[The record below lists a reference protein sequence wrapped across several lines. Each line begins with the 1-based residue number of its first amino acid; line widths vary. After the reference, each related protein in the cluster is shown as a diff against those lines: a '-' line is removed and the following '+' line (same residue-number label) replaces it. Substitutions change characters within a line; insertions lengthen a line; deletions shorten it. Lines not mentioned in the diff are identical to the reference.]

1 MSIFPE
7 SATVL
12 VYGAYG
18 HTARFVIDELVRR
31 GSRPVLA
38 GRSPERLQSLRGD
51 YPDLSIRTAGIA
63 EAPDL
68 LAAVDLVINCAGPFA
83 DTAVPLAAAAVR
95 AGAHYLD
102 LSAEQQP
109 VMDLAEAFHE
119 GPVASTLM
127 PAAGFFGAL
136 GDLLATAAAGD
147 WVETGGLEEISV
159 FTALDHWHPTS
170 GTRRTGERNT
180 GPRFKVAGGS
190 LVPIAPA
197 HGQGGRP
204 VSWTV
209 PAPFGTCELGE
220 IGLAE
225 TICISRHLP
234 ADRISS
240 YLNLSALAELRDP
253 LTPPPVATDTAGRSA
268 QRFTM
273 EAVAVRDG
281 VRRTARVQGQDIY
294 ASSAPIVV
302 EAAARIIAGEAPS
315 GVVSPASAFPAEE
328 FLAAL
333 PFEEFLRSTLSVQHF
348 PSI

>member
-51 YPDLSIRTAGIA
+51 YPDLSIRTAGVA
-63 EAPDL
+63 DAQDL

-95 AGAHYLD
+95 AGVHYLD

-109 VMDLAEAFHE
+109 VLDLAAEFQD
-119 GPVASTLM
+119 GPFASTVM

-147 WVETGGLEEISV
+147 WAEMDQIEEISV

-180 GPRFKVAGGS
+180 GPRFKVAGGK
-190 LVPIAPA
+190 LIPIAPA
-197 HGQGGRP
+197 HSQAGRP
-204 VSWTV
+204 FSWTF

-220 IGLAE
+220 LGLAE

-234 ADRISS
+234 ATRISS
-240 YLNLSALAELRDP
+240 YLNLSALSELRDP
-253 LTPPPVATDTAGRSA
+253 HTPPPIATDTAGRSA

-302 EAAARIIAGEAPS
+302 EAAARILAGEAPS

-333 PFEEFLRSTLSVQHF
+333 PFEEFSLNTKSDQHSPSV
-348 PSI
+348 

>member
-7 SATVL
+7 SAAVL

-38 GRSPERLQSLRGD
+38 GRSPERLQSMRGD
-51 YPDLSIRTAGIA
+51 YPDLSIRTAGVA

-68 LAAVDLVINCAGPFA
+68 LAGADLVINCAGPFA

-95 AGAHYLD
+95 AGVHYLD

-109 VMDLAEAFHE
+109 VLDLAREFD
-119 GPVASTLM
+119 GGQVASTVM

-147 WVETGGLEEISV
+147 WAEMDGLEEISV

-190 LVPIAPA
+190 LVPLASA
-197 HGQGGRP
+197 HSQDGP
-204 VSWTV
+204 PFSWTF

-220 IGLAE
+220 LGLAE

-234 ADRISS
+234 ATRISS
-240 YLNLSALAELRDP
+240 YLNVSALNELRDAN
-253 LTPPPVATDTAGRSA
+253 TPPPTAADAAGRSA
-268 QRFTM
+268 QRFVM

-302 EAAARIIAGEAPS
+302 EAAARIIAGQAPS
-315 GVVSPASAFPAEE
+315 GVVSPASAFPAEA
-328 FLAAL
+328 FMTTL
-333 PFEEFLRSTLSVQHF
+333 PFEEFSLDTESAQPSPST
-348 PSI
+348 